1 MVKIIVLEVGRPIK
15 ADVEKQLGQ
24 VATCVSYP
32 RAVTENEYPAILK
45 EAYKAIREAAAGG
58 EEVWLVLSGPL
69 ALAFQLGQLIGLSHW
84 KVVVYQFS
92 GGRYVPAPPVTRDIM
107 F

>member
-1 MVKIIVLEVGRPIK
+1 MKIVVIEIGRPIR
-15 ADVEKQLGQ
+15 ADVERQLGP
-24 VATCVSYP
+24 VAACVSYP
-32 RAVTENEYPAILK
+32 RAVTEAEYPNVIR
-45 EAYKAIREAAAGG
+45 EAYSAIREAASGG

-69 ALAFQLGQLIGLSHW
+69 ALAFQLGQVVGLSHW

-92 GGRYVPAPPVTRDIM
+92 GGRYVPAPPVTRDAL

>member
-1 MVKIIVLEVGRPIK
+1 MPKIVVLEVGRPIIS
-15 ADVEKQLGQ
+15 DVEKQLGA
-24 VATCVSYP
+24 VAACVSYP
-32 RAVTENEYPAILK
+32 RAVTEAEYPRILK
-45 EAYKAIREAAAGG
+45 EAYNAVREAASGG

-69 ALAFQLGQLIGLSHW
+69 ALSFQLGQLIGLSHW